1 MTTETKVG
9 IGIQIKDK
17 KKKNYMGGRTIL
29 GSKKNFHYMRAARRA
44 LIRVKRRVE
53 LFTVA
58 EGAAF
63 PVKAVEEVF
72 VAGLPPVGE

>member
-1 MTTETKVG
+1 LW
-9 IGIQIKDK
+9 DK
-17 KKKNYMGGRTIL
+17 KKKKI
-29 GSKKNFHYMRAARRA
+29 HYMRAARRA

-72 VAGLPPVGE
+72 VAGVPPVGE